1 MQADE
6 ESDLIMPISINGVA
20 ISEEAIEREMPLHQG
35 EPSPREAACRA
46 LAIRELLLQRAR
58 DVGLHAPE
66 APATNEGAE
75 DVLIDMLLAREVAIP
90 DPTEEE
96 CRRYY
101 ETNVTRFR
109 NGDLVEASH
118 ILFAVTPS
126 APLNEIRATAE
137 ATLKSVVSD
146 PARFAQFAGSHSNCP
161 SGAQGGNLGQLKRGE
176 TVPEFE
182 AALFNGSASGVL
194 PRLVATRYG
203 FHIVHVARRI
213 DGRQLPFEMVSK
225 RIADYLREKV
235 RHSAYRQYVQILA
248 GGADVSG
255 VDLNAAS
262 SPLVI

>member
-1 MQADE
+1 MNK
-6 ESDLIMPISINGVA
+6 PVTINGVP
-20 ISEEAIEREMPLHQG
+20 ISEEAIEREMPMHES
-35 EPSPREAACRA
+35 EPSPHEAACRA

-58 DVGLHAPE
+58 EIGLQGS
-66 APATNEGAE
+66 GAE
-75 DVLIDMLLAREVAIP
+75 AGSEDDLIDMLLAREVTVP
-90 DPTEEE
+90 EPTEEE

-101 ETNVTRFR
+101 ETNAARFR

-137 ATLKSVVSD
+137 ATLKAVVSD
-146 PARFAQFAGSHSNCP
+146 PARFAEFAGSHSNCP
-161 SGAQGGNLGQLKRGE
+161 SGAQGGNLGQLRRGE

-182 AALFNGSASGVL
+182 AALFESAANGVL
-194 PRLVATRYG
+194 PRLVSTRYG

-213 DGRQLPFEMVSK
+213 DGRQLPFEMVRE
-225 RIADYLREKV
+225 RIAEYLTERV

-248 GGADVSG
+248 GKADVSG
-255 VDLNAAS
+255 IDLNAAT